1 MLCAR
6 RRGRSP
12 WSGSWWRPTARS
24 WRPCRIAARGMSPLG
39 YASPPRSSPKCAGS
53 RSPRSSAPPRRTHA
67 EPSGFRL
74 NERGAPSV
82 QLPRRCRSVDRGTAC
97 LDARPPP
104 QPSRD
109 LMKKLFAFALA
120 AEKTETMKV
129 SGWHCAGCAAKTEA
143 ALKDVKGVTAV
154 AADKN
159 KKEVKVTYD
168 DAKVKRADLEKA
180 IADSGYDVEN

>member
-1 MLCAR
+1 MLAHLTNL
-6 RRGRSP
+6 
-12 WSGSWWRPTARS
+12 WRD
-24 WRPCRIAARGMSPLG
+24 
-39 YASPPRSSPKCAGS
+39 
-53 RSPRSSAPPRRTHA
+53 
-67 EPSGFRL
+67 
-74 NERGAPSV
+74 V
-82 QLPRRCRSVDRGTAC
+82 
-97 LDARPPP
+97 
-104 QPSRD
+104 
-109 LMKKLFAFALA
+109 MKKLFAFALAAGLSGAALA